1 MASRMI
7 SGSETR
13 QSRARKVVEDIR
25 ATKFGIGRSQKN
37 PLAPDMH
44 QAITHLAAEL
54 YQKDLHFVMELV
66 QNADDNTY
74 AEGIV
79 PELKFI
85 LVEADVANVGVE
97 WTLLVLNN
105 EVGFSQANVESLC
118 SIGLSTKK
126 GKRDSGYIGEKGIG
140 FKSVFLITRHPIVI
154 SNGYRIRFNDAPTPE
169 TDLGYI
175 VPEWAAQPSDE
186 DLLDCIGGAKLPS
199 TIFVLP
205 IRSDKVQPMREQLFQ
220 LSPQLVLFLNKI
232 EKLSVQQLA
241 SSHANKSNAAANLLK
256 SMCVQRHRIP
266 SSRAC
271 LSLIPN
277 TCSHSVVR
285 LSFSNQEA
293 IYHVWQQEFPV
304 CADHEVDSRRHVK
317 TCMISLAFPLNN
329 KRIRSHSEPDVY
341 AFLPTKI
348 SAGLPFLINADFLL
362 VSSRENLRFGSKW
375 NTGILSRIP
384 EAFMAAF
391 MFLLR
396 DVHHLSSSG
405 IQLRS
410 IYSFVPCARLSVPEL
425 GFVRDSIIEQMKQ
438 HGTILCAGN
447 VGQYLP
453 LGGAGHS
460 DAGCFFCPPH
470 EARVI
475 HPEFGQILELAAKAN
490 IPPPKALL
498 CQSTYIVDAEL
509 AETHPSLFSVL
520 KVASY
525 DEKEYIQIVRS
536 PAWLQSLTEAMYV
549 EVLYFLMYNSTQLA
563 ISMQN
568 LPLIKY
574 LDEKGNTQLLAPEHK
589 YEVPVY
595 ISKIPKDELIVS
607 RWRATFQPWLRVQ
620 FMPTKTVKAIN
631 ITPAEKQ
638 KSLYT
643 WLKKIANVEHLS
655 VTSFGESLIKRC
667 TERKSDACLTLNAMH
682 FFLHANYEGY
692 LPHGPDLSRAVKK
705 LPLIDNSGAVHQ
717 DFSGPIL
724 LPASVCMWPRIL
736 LHNTWKGDV
745 IFLSESYLK
754 VPSFMSAHVEAEE
767 VVQFLKMTIGAS
779 DIFDIRKPPNVR
791 MPIQAPWLSADD
803 CMSFL
808 SWIEAL
814 PCKPSNL
821 MASLKE
827 SSWVTTMNHG
837 YKKPSQSFL
846 HIEQWNGALQCEDVP
861 VVNAGFYGDLR
872 PFTTILTSLGMV
884 TEVADGVGVNAVA
897 EHVKELAG
905 QGANEVR
912 SDTAG
917 RWYRYLRLH
926 NWMGWSGKSTQKLI
940 WVPGFTPR
948 WSSSSALGSWKCS
961 DECVIDDS
969 GGLFH
974 ERLTILSK
982 VYTDELVLAF
992 FQQHMGVA
1000 VTPGTEKYC
1009 QLWMDWGEKYGFE
1022 VTEEACKN
1030 AWSII
1035 AKGWKTCSKT
1045 SIQFFKAKCRVPYVV
1060 SGKIQLARP
1069 TEKLS
1074 TALAADGGAGGP
1086 FANFDSSKLLPPNFQ
1101 AASVG
1106 SKMSCWRL
1114 GMYRAILGYLANPEH
1129 GLSFQARKRMLMQ
1142 LENVEVLQV
1151 EEVSEVQYT
1160 VSLAGKAYKA
1170 SKKGYARWEKGQKRI
1185 YVARPLNACNK
1196 VKIAHELA
1204 GEVAKGVVGVKR
1216 VVLVE
1221 GLHELLLLAAGFE
1234 FEDSAVQ
1241 QLLLLRNLRLTVEDD
1256 ALLEVQG

>member
-1 MASRMI
+1 
-7 SGSETR
+7 
-13 QSRARKVVEDIR
+13 
-25 ATKFGIGRSQKN
+25 
-37 PLAPDMH
+37 
-44 QAITHLAAEL
+44 
-54 YQKDLHFVMELV
+54 
-66 QNADDNTY
+66 
-74 AEGIV
+74 
-79 PELKFI
+79 
-85 LVEADVANVGVE
+85 
-97 WTLLVLNN
+97 
-105 EVGFSQANVESLC
+105 
-118 SIGLSTKK
+118 
-126 GKRDSGYIGEKGIG
+126 
-140 FKSVFLITRHPIVI
+140 

-199 TIFVLP
+199 TIIVLP

-241 SSHANKSNAAANLLK
+241 SSHANKSNAAAKLLK

-266 SSRAC
+266 SPRAC

-277 TCSHSVVR
+277 TCSHSVVC
-285 LSFSNQEA
+285 LSSSNQEA

-317 TCMISLAFPLNN
+317 TCMITLAFPLNN
-329 KRIRSHSEPDVY
+329 KRILSHGEPDVY

-391 MFLLR
+391 MFLSR
-396 DVHHLSSSG
+396 AVHHLSSSG

-438 HGTILCAGN
+438 HDTILCAGN

-453 LGGAGHS
+453 LGGAGHC

-498 CQSTYIVDAEL
+498 CQSAYIVDAKL
-509 AETHPSLFSVL
+509 VETHPSLFSVL

-525 DEKEYIQIVRS
+525 DEQEYIQIVRS

-549 EVLYFLMYNSTQLA
+549 EVLYFLMYYNSKQPA

-589 YEVPVY
+589 DEVPVY
-595 ISKIPKDELIVS
+595 ISEIPKDELIVS
-607 RWRATFQPWLRVQ
+607 RWRPTFQPWVRVQ

-631 ITPAEKQ
+631 MTPAEKQ
-638 KSLYT
+638 KSLYM
-643 WLKKIANVEHLS
+643 WLKEIANVEHLS
-655 VTSFGESLIKRC
+655 VISFGESLIKRC
-667 TERKSDACLTLNAMH
+667 KERKLDACLTLNAMH

-692 LPHGPDLSRAVKK
+692 LPLGQDLRCRAVKD

-736 LHNTWKGDV
+736 LHNAWKGHV

-754 VPSFMSAHVEAEE
+754 VPSFMPARVEAEE
-767 VVQFLKMTIGAS
+767 VVQFLKMAIGAS
-779 DIFDIRKPPNVR
+779 DIFDICNPPNVL

-808 SWIEAL
+808 SWIQAL

-846 HIEQWNGALQCEDVP
+846 HIEQWSGALQCEDVP

-884 TEVADGVGVNAVA
+884 TKVADGVGVNAVA

-905 QGANEVR
+905 QGAIEVR
-912 SDTAG
+912 SGTAG

-992 FQQHMGVA
+992 FQQNMGVA
-1000 VTPGTEKYC
+1000 ATPGTEKYC
-1009 QLWMDWGEKYGFE
+1009 ELWVDWGETYGFE

-1045 SIQFFKAKCRVPYVV
+1045 SIQFFKAKCRVPYMV

-1069 TEKLS
+1069 TEVLFADNLSLAEVFDGSTTVKFAWYPKSAAEASWVEDLVNCFTDIGVKKLS

-1086 FANFDSSKLLPPNFQ
+1086 FANYDSIKLLPPNFQ

-1114 GMYRAILGYLANPEH
+1114 GMYRAILGYLAHPEQ

-1142 LENVEVLQV
+1142 LENVEFLQV

-1160 VSLAGKAYKA
+1160 VALAGKAYKA
-1170 SKKGYARWEKGQKRI
+1170 SKKGYARWEKGQKRL

-1204 GEVAKGVVGVKR
+1204 GEVAKGVVGAER

-1256 ALLEVQG
+1256 ALLEAQKGKIS